1 MKSNPKQFVVLASAP
16 TALLAIMM
24 APTSA
29 ASPQSEPRMTICH
42 KEGTPAE
49 MTLTLPYPAAMS
61 HIRAHGDRLGP
72 CGLVDVII
80 DADGTASTGDGVPGA
95 VNTPLNATLS
105 DFPVLGIA
113 DAGLDW
119 FDNDGDG
126 QWTFGLVG
134 DDMHSE
140 DPNTCPT
147 AIRNGI
153 HDLGFDCKVVDM
165 DASLFQGQGV
175 SCDLEVNAAFVPPF
189 TTNGVGCPSSQNNIR
204 YYDANGDLSWDDG
217 EDIILDVNGNFIFD

>member
-1 MKSNPKQFVVLASAP
+1 MNKWTISAISAAVLMLFSSASA
-16 TALLAIMM
+16 
-24 APTSA
+24 A
-29 ASPQSEPRMTICH
+29 AVPSLTICH

-61 HIRAHGDRLGP
+61 HIRAHGDRFRP
-72 CGLVDVII
+72 CGVVDMII
-80 DADGTASTGDGVPGA
+80 DADGTASPGDGVPAA
-95 VNTPLNATLS
+95 VNTPLNAPLS
-105 DFPVLGIA
+105 DFPVLGVA

-126 QWTFGLVG
+126 QWTFGV
-134 DDMHSE
+134 DDLHSE

-147 AIRNGI
+147 AIRDGD

-165 DASLFQGQGV
+165 DNSLFDGQGV
-175 SCDLEVNAAFVPPF
+175 NCDLEVNAAFTPPF

-204 YYDANGDLSWDDG
+204 YYDADGDMSWDDG
-217 EDIILDVNGNFIFD
+217 EDIILDVNGNSLFD